1 MLVDEI
7 LCLLR
12 ALVLDITVK
21 ETLQIAVAYL
31 KSKSVTWSSA
41 NFNSLG
47 SEFAKAVGYAGGQA
61 NTNDRIGLG
70 KGFYQRIIAGE
81 LLPRASL
88 TTTTPIDKGAGTSQ
102 VQ

>member
-1 MLVDEI
+1 MANDPEV
-7 LCLLR
+7 
-12 ALVLDITVK
+12 ATK
-21 ETLQIAVAYL
+21 IAVAYL
-31 KSKSVTWSSA
+31 KSKTVTWTSSS
-41 NFNSLG
+41 FGSLG
-47 SEFAKAVGYAGGQA
+47 SQFAKAVGYAGGQA

-88 TTTTPIDKGAGTSQ
+88 STTTPIDRGTGTSQ